1 MMKTLRRAAVSA
13 GLVIL
18 GSAGLAV
25 AGPIG
30 QMGSFTWTRQAD
42 YHTGSGGEFSIANYT
57 GINNNSYVDTGTD
70 MTSTKNIGTTLT
82 GQINFETFCL
92 ETGEYAASPSYFV
105 VGSAAARGG
114 TANSTDALS
123 MGTAYLYSEFAK
135 GTLSVTGGNYFAA
148 GDPSRATEAGLLQQA
163 IWWLEGEGS
172 DISDATYASN
182 PYANAVVTM
191 FGGIGG
197 AKADAE
203 AGYLGVYVLNNFT
216 TAAARDAWAQNRTFD
231 DTKKAQDFLYYS
243 VPDAGSTLMLLG
255 GALMGLGALRRRFT
269 R

>member
-1 MMKTLRRAAVSA
+1 MMKSMWRVAVSA

-30 QMGSFTWTRQAD
+30 QTGSFTWTRQSG

-70 MTSTKNIGTTLT
+70 MTYTKNIGTTLT

-114 TANSTDALS
+114 TVSSTDTIS
-123 MGTAYLYSEFAK
+123 KGTAYLYSEFAK
-135 GTLSVTGGNYFAA
+135 GTLTVTGGNYFAA
-148 GDPSRATEAGLLQQA
+148 GSPTRATEAGLLQQA

-182 PYANAVVTM
+182 PYANAVVSM
-191 FGGIGG
+191 FGSIAG
-197 AKADAE
+197 AKGDAT

-216 TAAARDAWAQNRTFD
+216 TATARDAWVQTGTFD
-231 DTKKAQDFLYYS
+231 STKKAQDFLYYS
-243 VPDAGSTLMLLG
+243 VPDAGTTLVLLG
-255 GALMGLGALRRRFT
+255 GALVGLGALRRKER
-269 R
+269 